1 VFNGHT
7 VHRPKQISGY
17 MQISMT
23 IYNKHEDVIVTFLWH

>member
-1 VFNGHT
+1 
-7 VHRPKQISGY
+7 